1 MADAVH
7 MHNGGFPPD
16 NHKVGGSWKDGYQPT
31 GYFLDWLAIKGPDF
45 LRKLNRST
53 LEIVPLGSDKTI
65 KHVLGKQ
72 YDVGPLWNEY
82 QEYLKSS

>member
-1 MADAVH
+1 
-7 MHNGGFPPD
+7 
-16 NHKVGGSWKDGYQPT
+16 
-31 GYFLDWLAIKGPDF
+31 
-45 LRKLNRST
+45 
-53 LEIVPLGSDKTI
+53 LGSDKTI